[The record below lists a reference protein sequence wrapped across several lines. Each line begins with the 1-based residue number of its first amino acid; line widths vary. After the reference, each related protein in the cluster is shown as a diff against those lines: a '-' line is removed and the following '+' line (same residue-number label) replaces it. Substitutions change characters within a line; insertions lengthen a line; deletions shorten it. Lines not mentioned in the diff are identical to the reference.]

1 MTDRGWTLPELVAS
15 ARAELVQW
23 GPGPFRALSTDSR
36 KTGPGEIFL
45 ALSGPNFDG
54 HDFLAVALER
64 GATAA
69 IVARD
74 RPAPRC
80 DVAWLRVRDG
90 LRSLGDL
97 AAARRRSLAAHVV
110 AVTGS
115 NGKTTTKEMVASV
128 LAASG
133 KKVAKTQGTE
143 NNLVG
148 LPQTILRL
156 SGDEAFAVLEL
167 GMNHSGEIWR
177 LAEIADPDVGVIT
190 NVGPAHLEGLGT
202 IADVAA
208 AKEELA
214 LAMRSNATLVL
225 PAADPWLAPVAERF
239 SGPRILVGEGGAVRA
254 LRVEALPGGQRVEL
268 EIDGRRASVVLACVG
283 AHNVANAL
291 LAAAT
296 GLALGLEP
304 ETIARGLEQFEPPP
318 MRLEVVALAGGVRLL
333 NDAYNANP
341 ASMAAALTAL
351 AAEAASRR
359 IAVLGEMWEL
369 GARAAQFHRDVG
381 RAAAEAG
388 VDLLLAVGRFRREIG
403 SAAVAAGLPAA
414 RIRELEGTEE
424 AALVLRSDLR
434 EGDVV
439 LVKGS
444 RGARMEEI
452 VRALQDER

>member
-1 MTDRGWTLPELVAS
+1 MTDRGWTLPELVRS

-23 GPGPFRALSTDSR
+23 GPGPFGALSTDSR
-36 KTGPGEIFL
+36 KTGPGEVFL

-69 IVARD
+69 IVACD
-74 RPAPRC
+74 RPAPRP

-97 AAARRRSLAAHVV
+97 AAARRRSLAARVV
-110 AVTGS
+110 GVTGS

-133 KKVAKTQGTE
+133 KKVAKTHGTE

-167 GMNHSGEIWR
+167 GMNHPGEIWR

-202 IADVAA
+202 IANVAA

-214 LAMRSNATLVL
+214 LAMRSTATLVL
-225 PAADPWLAPVAERF
+225 PAADPWLGPVADRF
-239 SGPRILVGEGGAVRA
+239 SGSKILVGEGGVVRA

-268 EIDGRRASVVLACVG
+268 QIDGRRASAVLACVG
-283 AHNVANAL
+283 AHNVTTAL
-291 LAAAT
+291 LAAAA
-296 GLALGLEP
+296 GLALGLEA
-304 ETIARGLEQFEPPP
+304 ETIARGLERFEPPP
-318 MRLEVVALAGGVRLL
+318 MRLEVVALTGGVRLL

-341 ASMAAALTAL
+341 ASMTAALASL

-369 GARAAQFHRDVG
+369 GARAAEFHREVG

-388 VDLLLAVGRFRREIG
+388 VDLLLAVGRFRSEIG

-414 RIRELEGTEE
+414 RVRELEGTEE
-424 AALVLRSDLR
+424 AALVLRAYLR

-452 VRALQDER
+452 VQTLRDGR